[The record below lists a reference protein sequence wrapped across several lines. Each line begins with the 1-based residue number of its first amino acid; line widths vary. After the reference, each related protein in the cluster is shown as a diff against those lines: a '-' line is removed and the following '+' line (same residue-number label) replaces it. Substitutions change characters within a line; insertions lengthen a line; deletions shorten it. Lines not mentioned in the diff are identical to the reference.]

1 MQHST
6 NLGDSVN
13 PNMSQSLTLSGRP
26 PDLGMMAAVTIEMV
40 EGRVGA
46 RSDPGSEEHMDLDA
60 SKSARHVSST
70 MTKNAGEISTGAIAD
85 SARSLPSL
93 EVPVKL
99 SFRDTVRD
107 DEIYGPWMQVE
118 RRRRHQG
125 TTNKLDS
132 REKNVPHSTAGS
144 QFSVLNNLELE
155 VQEPSRVEKLLHQV
169 APASGGIMA
178 TVQQE
183 VVIHAA
189 VVIPQSNIVVVSNLE
204 TNEGSNMVVARDKVV
219 PAPTTLQADKHI
231 AV

>member
-1 MQHST
+1 
-6 NLGDSVN
+6 
-13 PNMSQSLTLSGRP
+13 MSQSLTLSGRP

-99 SFRDTVRD
+99 SFRDTVRGLVGSLPQD
-107 DEIYGPWMQVE
+107 NIISDMDVNLHENDVIIGQ
-118 RRRRHQG
+118 QG
-125 TTNKLDS
+125 TIPEIWLSNRVHKEIDDKL
-132 REKNVPHSTAGS
+132 
-144 QFSVLNNLELE
+144 L
-155 VQEPSRVEKLLHQV
+155 EPSRVEKLLHQV